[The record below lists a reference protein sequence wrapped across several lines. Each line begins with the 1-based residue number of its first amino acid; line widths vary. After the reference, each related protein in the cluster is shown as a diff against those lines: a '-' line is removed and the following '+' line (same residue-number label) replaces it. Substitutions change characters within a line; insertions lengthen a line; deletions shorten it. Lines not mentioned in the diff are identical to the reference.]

1 MRYAFSMMRITDTFR
16 GTVVMDTSTITDK
29 STACPML
36 VSEIKQFIK
45 KTNILKDIPLHTQ
58 GYIPLSNKAGPNG
71 PCTLSC
77 LADLTAL
84 KNSKN
89 KNLYKAIQK
98 QLSETIPWIHMDTHD
113 PVDFDVIEAKT
124 IGIADKFCKTRL
136 ISIAEF

>member
-1 MRYAFSMMRITDTFR
+1 MMRITDTFK
-16 GTVVMDTSTITDK
+16 GTIVMDTSTITDK
-29 STACPML
+29 STACPKL
-36 VSEIKQFIK
+36 ISEIKSFIK
-45 KTNILKDIPLHTQ
+45 KTKILHNIPKHKK

-84 KNSKN
+84 KRSKN
-89 KNLYKAIQK
+89 TKLYKAIQT
-98 QLSETIPWIHMDTHD
+98 QLSETIPWLKMIGHD

-124 IGIADKFCKTRL
+124 IGISDKFCKTRL